1 MEKTILNFHFDYL
14 IIRLT
19 PIYFLKSISIGLK
32 NVALQ
37 NKVSVPISKL
47 WPQIFWYCKKVS
59 ALAKKVSVSV
69 SKNLVSKTSLRISH
83 DELSGFVNGDGGK
96 VEGGHIIQA
105 TPQSVSKVLRM
116 AWAGH
121 PSPALYAEGRY
132 WLRNL
137 PEMKIY
143 LK

>member
-1 MEKTILNFHFDYL
+1 M
-14 IIRLT
+14 
-19 PIYFLKSISIGLK
+19 
-32 NVALQ
+32 
-37 NKVSVPISKL
+37 
-47 WPQIFWYCKKVS
+47 
-59 ALAKKVSVSV
+59 SVSV

-96 VEGGHIIQA
+96 GEGGHIIQT

-121 PSPALYAEGRY
+121 PSPELYAEGRN

>member
-1 MEKTILNFHFDYL
+1 MVMGE
-14 IIRLT
+14 R
-19 PIYFLKSISIGLK
+19 G
-32 NVALQ
+32 
-37 NKVSVPISKL
+37 
-47 WPQIFWYCKKVS
+47 
-59 ALAKKVSVSV
+59 
-69 SKNLVSKTSLRISH
+69 
-83 DELSGFVNGDGGK
+83 
-96 VEGGHIIQA
+96 GGHIIQA

-143 LK
+143 LQRGHLSIWDEFTEVVTWESMME